1 MSGGGAR
8 AVVRDGGKRSLH
20 AIRQSMP
27 PFLPAAGV
35 VGRRAVVAAYRDNAL
50 GNAKSAAYSA
60 LLAFFPLLTTAA
72 TILVRM
78 RAELI
83 SNAIYNFLSEILP
96 PGTQDLVFYYFAIK
110 GTQPVFVPITAMLV
124 SVWAGSGVMVS
135 LMQGFHAA
143 YRVPTGRAF
152 VRERLIALALVFSAA
167 IPVLVSSAF
176 IFFGGHVEHWIGGW
190 LGLVP
195 KGEELRGWVSVVGS
209 IVRYLIALGSIVLGT
224 AILYYVGPN
233 RPQRWSHVWPG
244 ALIATILWL
253 AATSG
258 FAWYARNVAHYNVM
272 YGSIATVILLLVW
285 MWVLAIIAYIGCEF
299 NAEWEKAAAETH

>member
-1 MSGGGAR
+1 M
-8 AVVRDGGKRSLH
+8 AVLKDGGRRRLH
-20 AIRQSMP
+20 AIRKTLP
-27 PFLPAAGV
+27 PFLPAV
-35 VGRRAVVAAYRDNAL
+35 WMIGRRALVASYRDNAL
-50 GNAKSAAYSA
+50 GYAKSAAYSA
-60 LLAFFPLLTTAA
+60 LLAFFPLLTTAT

-124 SVWAGSGVMVS
+124 SIWAGSGVMVS
-135 LMQGFHAA
+135 LMQGFHVA
-143 YRVPTGRAF
+143 YRVPTGRPF
-152 VRERLIALALVFSAA
+152 VRERLIAIALVFSAA
-167 IPVLVSSAF
+167 IPVLVASAF
-176 IFFGGHVEHWIGGW
+176 IFFGGHMEHWIGGW

-195 KGEELRGWVSVVGS
+195 KGEELRGWVSVVGG
-209 IVRYLIALGSIVLGT
+209 IVRYLVALGSIVLGA
-224 AILYYVGPN
+224 AILYHVGPN
-233 RPQRWSHVWPG
+233 RPQRWSGVLPG

-253 AATSG
+253 GATSG
-258 FAWYARNVAHYNVM
+258 FAWYARNLANYNVM

-299 NAEWEKAAAETH
+299 NAEWEKAHGEGQ